1 MLPALHHIILYLM
14 HLLSG
19 GAICLILS
27 PNTNITM
34 RILFPIPLIA
44 APAHSWPRLVDVLHQ
59 GSVTHLHHLI
69 K

>member
-27 PNTNITM
+27 PNKNIKQNSNTSS
-34 RILFPIPLIA
+34 PA
-44 APAHSWPRLVDVLHQ
+44 VPAHSGSGLVDVLEE
-59 GSVTHLHHLI
+59 GSVTDLHHLI
-69 K
+69 E